1 VNKAHPVSARPLPDG
16 SWLTTGLDFSD
27 YARCQTQQRN
37 QQERRLAT
45 PTWAV
50 NNPMLRDLITTF
62 MEERAGF
69 RKPQTGPRGG
79 ALTLRERLDRAQ
91 AYIRNA
97 RPRMFATLDKLCKEY
112 VKVKREGIDLGM
124 TDAEWNMAQQQP
136 CLIVDDPGDVP
147 VFESQKRIETEATKL
162 KSLAIEI
169 EGLDTYLRIT
179 KTGGADFIAAIVYLY
194 YRTGMDSVGVGAE
207 LGLKPPHVR
216 QTLWKL
222 HETWTNKLADKYSSH
237 QTSND
242 GASREDDSANRKSA
256 RLNGAELDAPPLLA
270 AIMRAIDGTE

>member
-1 VNKAHPVSARPLPDG
+1 MSKPHPVSARPLIDG
-16 SWLTTGLDFSD
+16 WLTTGIDFSD
-27 YARCQTQQRN
+27 YARMQVQQKTL
-37 QQERRLAT
+37 QERRLAT
-45 PTWAV
+45 PLWAV
-50 NNPMLRDLITTF
+50 NNRMLRELIVTF

-79 ALTLRERLDRAQ
+79 ELTLRERLDRAQ

-112 VKVKREGIDLGM
+112 VKVKREGLDLGM
-124 TDAEWNMAQQQP
+124 TDAEWNMLQQQP
-136 CLIVDDPGDVP
+136 CLTVDDPKDGT
-147 VFESQKRIETEATKL
+147 VFEEQKRMETESTKL

-222 HETWTNKLADKYSSH
+222 HETWTTKLADRYSSH
-237 QTSND
+237 QTSID
-242 GASREDDSANRKSA
+242 GASRQDDSANRKSA

-270 AIMRAIDGTE
+270 AIMRATDGNA